1 MDNES
6 RLMDNDNKLAVLIDA
21 ENVSSKYL
29 KAILDEISKYGIPT
43 YKRIYG
49 DWTTPQMT
57 SWKSTLLENAIIPMQ
72 QYSYVSGKNSTDS
85 ALIIDAMDILY
96 TGNVDGFC
104 IVSSDSDFTR
114 LATRLREAG
123 RLVIGFGEKK
133 TPLSFISSCNKF
145 VYIEVLL
152 VPEETPTPAS
162 TNGVKHDIE
171 HKIEGQS
178 LGSNKGEIM
187 NSLRSILNDISDDQG
202 WALLSSVG
210 SILSKRHPD
219 FDTRNYK
226 CRNLTE
232 FVKKL
237 GIYEIDSRPTK
248 DPKIRHNY
256 IRLKVTVT
264 AKKEKQSDNV

>member
-133 TPLSFISSCNKF
+133 TPSSFISSCNKF

-152 VPEETPTPAS
+152 TPEEPAAPVS
-162 TNGVKHDIE
+162 INGAKPDTE
-171 HKIEGQS
+171 HKEGTA
-178 LGSNKGEIM
+178 LGSTKGEIM

-237 GIYEIDSRPTK
+237 GQYEIDSRPTK

-256 IRLKVTVT
+256 IRLKPVTTKPLV
-264 AKKEKQSDNV
+264 AKKEKE